1 MPQLIPLSFESLG
14 AECRVVVKTSL
25 HYHTETSP
33 GMSSSVF
40 DAGVIDDVVVVR
52 DAKLLVTDGP
62 PPLEKNLVFEKTL
75 IGPNF
80 SPQFANHV
88 TISFQKSNQFLI

>member
-1 MPQLIPLSFESLG
+1 MRNLLQLSLKQLIPLSFESLV
-14 AECRVVVKTSL
+14 AECHVVVKKLL

-62 PPLEKNLVFEKTL
+62 PPLEKQKTSRL
-75 IGPNF
+75 
-80 SPQFANHV
+80 
-88 TISFQKSNQFLI
+88 